1 VIGMSMQPAPVAPVP
16 VAEAA
21 DRRASLFT
29 PGPRLGWVFRDRR
42 QLAAPFPEPRPDLE
56 AMQAAAAQQAES
68 AEKAY
73 RKIRKFLGIPST
85 LLFVVLLLANG
96 CASNINGSGPP
107 VVGDLI
113 ALIICGPGMTLT
125 FLRWRKARQAA
136 ATVSRVDADHQR
148 ATAAWRQREEAWQ
161 RAELTRLE
169 EVDEWGSAMLPP
181 GTLRTDVFGGS
192 LRGWQALLTTHGT
205 SLLASQPVLTV
216 DLTGELICQE
226 LTDTARA
233 AGVPTAGWLLPAQ
246 LGSSG
251 VLAGLSA
258 AQFADALAEAVH
270 VDGTAG
276 AARVERALDTRVLEQ
291 LHGALGGDVTPGR
304 LAAAVR
310 AALGHA
316 ESPAVLSPPVLSQQE
331 QALISAE
338 LFPPEY
344 RRQIEPN
351 LVRIEAFLT
360 ALAQHTELPDTGLPG
375 QSPAAPE
382 SPAYYTCLALE
393 PAARSARAEVLAALA
408 IQWLTVQV
416 TSSNDPAP
424 AVIIV
429 GADEISRPHLERLAG
444 ACERRGVPLTLLFR
458 HLRDTGLG
466 MLGGGSAAFMRL
478 GHHAEAE
485 QAAAYIGRQHQFVL
499 SQVTATL
506 GGSDTH
512 TLTQTEGQTVTD
524 TIHVGGHP
532 GWKAAAQRY
541 RPRPEGRD
549 ESRRY
554 SRSRSVSRNWS
565 TARSWAESTNWSN
578 AAASQ
583 RVYEYTVEPAV
594 LQNLPDQALLLVTR
608 GSGGPVLTSVECDP
622 AIVTLPRVSNAPLP
636 DPAEV
641 QLPAR
646 SASAAAPLPELARP
660 EPARPGLAGPGVT
673 LDQAGREEAG
683 RIQAGPGQTGPHHAG
698 LHQTG
703 GDQAALDPADQ
714 GERWTQSGSS

>member
-1 VIGMSMQPAPVAPVP
+1 MSMQPAPVAD
-16 VAEAA
+16 VA
-21 DRRASLFT
+21 DQRASLFT

-42 QLAAPFPEPRPDLE
+42 QLAAPLAEPRPDLQ
-56 AMQAAAAQQAES
+56 AMRAAAVQQAES
-68 AEKAY
+68 AENAY

-85 LLFVVLLLANG
+85 LLFVVILLANG
-96 CASNINGSGPP
+96 CAANISGSGPP
-107 VVGDLI
+107 VLGDLI
-113 ALIICGPGMTLT
+113 ALLICGPGMTLT

-136 ATVSRVDADHQR
+136 AAVTRVPNDHQR
-148 ATAAWRQREEAWQ
+148 AEVAWRQREAAWQ
-161 RAELTRLE
+161 RAELSRLE
-169 EVDEWGSAMLPP
+169 HADEWGSAELPAS
-181 GTLRTDVFGGS
+181 TLRADVFGGS
-192 LRGWQALLTTHGT
+192 QRGWQALLTTHGT

-216 DLTGELICQE
+216 DLTGEVICQE

-233 AGVPTAGWLLPAQ
+233 AGVPAAVWLLPTQ
-246 LGSSG
+246 LGASG

-270 VDGTAG
+270 AGGTPG
-276 AARVERALDTRVLEQ
+276 AARAERAVDTRVLEQ

-316 ESPAVLSPPVLSQQE
+316 DRPAVLSPAE
-331 QALISAE
+331 QALISTE
-338 LFPPEY
+338 LFPAEY

-360 ALAQHTELPDTGLPG
+360 ALAQHTEQPG
-375 QSPAAPE
+375 QPPVTPE
-382 SPAYYTCLALE
+382 PPAYYTCLALE

-408 IQWLTVQV
+408 VQWLTVQV

-466 MLGGGSAAFMRL
+466 MLGGGAAAFMRL
-478 GHHAEAE
+478 GHHGEAA
-485 QAAAYIGRQHQFVL
+485 QAAAFIGKQHRFVL
-499 SQVTATL
+499 SNVTASL

-512 TLTQTEGQTVTD
+512 TITETEGQTVTD
-524 TIHVGGHP
+524 TIHVGGHA
-532 GWKAAAQRY
+532 GWKGGPH
-541 RPRPEGRD
+541 RPGLRDAGRGD
-549 ESRRY
+549 SRRH

-578 AAASQ
+578 ATASQ
-583 RVYEYTVEPAV
+583 RVYEYSVEPAV

-622 AIVTLPRVSNAPLP
+622 AIVTLPRVSTTPLP
-636 DPAEV
+636 DPADV
-641 QLPAR
+641 RGAWPPGG
-646 SASAAAPLPELARP
+646 PLPPPGRT
-660 EPARPGLAGPGVT
+660 EPSGQGAT
-673 LDQAGREEAG
+673 LDQPDPDHPAVGHTGRD
-683 RIQAGPGQTGPHHAG
+683 T
-698 LHQTG
+698 
-703 GDQAALDPADQ
+703 ADR
-714 GERWTQSGSS
+714 GVGWTQSRSS

>member
-1 VIGMSMQPAPVAPVP
+1 M
-16 VAEAA
+16 
-21 DRRASLFT
+21 R
-29 PGPRLGWVFRDRR
+29 
-42 QLAAPFPEPRPDLE
+42 
-56 AMQAAAAQQAES
+56 AAAAQQAES
-68 AEKAY
+68 AQKAY

-96 CASNINGSGPP
+96 CAANINGSGPP
-107 VVGDLI
+107 LVSDLI
-113 ALIICGPGMTLT
+113 ALVICGPGMTLT

-136 ATVSRVDADHQR
+136 ATVIRVDDDHQR
-148 ATAAWRQREEAWQ
+148 AIAAWQQREEAWQ

-169 EVDEWGSAMLPP
+169 QVDEWGSAMLPS

-205 SLLASQPVLTV
+205 SLLASQPLLTV
-216 DLTGELICQE
+216 DLTGEVIGQE

-233 AGVPTAGWLLPAQ
+233 AGVPTAVWLLPAQ

-276 AARVERALDTRVLEQ
+276 AARTERAVDTRVLEQ
-291 LHGALGGDVTPGR
+291 LHGALGVDVTPGR

-310 AALGHA
+310 AALGHVDR
-316 ESPAVLSPPVLSQQE
+316 PGVLSPPVLSQEE

-360 ALAQHTELPDTGLPG
+360 ALAQHTDLGNTGQPG
-375 QSPAAPE
+375 QAPVTPE
-382 SPAYYTCLALE
+382 PPAYYTCLALE

-416 TSSNDPAP
+416 TGSNDPAP
-424 AVIIV
+424 AVVIV

-524 TIHVGGHP
+524 TIHIGGHP
-532 GWKAAAQRY
+532 GWKAAGQRY
-541 RPRPEGRD
+541 RPRNEGHD

-583 RVYEYTVEPAV
+583 RVYEYAVEPAV

-622 AIVTLPRVSNAPLP
+622 AIVTLPRVSSAPLP
-636 DPAEV
+636 DPADV
-641 QLPAR
+641 RLPAR
-646 SASAAAPLPELARP
+646 SASDAAPLPEPGR
-660 EPARPGLAGPGVT
+660 RGLAGPGIT
-673 LDQAGREEAG
+673 LDQTGRD
-683 RIQAGPGQTGPHHAG
+683 QTGPHHAE

-703 GDQAALDPADQ
+703 RDQAALDQAALDPADQ

>member
-1 VIGMSMQPAPVAPVP
+1 M
-16 VAEAA
+16 
-21 DRRASLFT
+21 R
-29 PGPRLGWVFRDRR
+29 
-42 QLAAPFPEPRPDLE
+42 
-56 AMQAAAAQQAES
+56 AAAAQQAES
-68 AEKAY
+68 AQKAY

-96 CASNINGSGPP
+96 CAANINGSGPP
-107 VVGDLI
+107 LVSDLI
-113 ALIICGPGMTLT
+113 ALVICGPGMTLT

-136 ATVSRVDADHQR
+136 ATVSRVDDDHQR
-148 ATAAWRQREEAWQ
+148 AIAAWQQRDEAWQ

-169 EVDEWGSAMLPP
+169 QVDEWGSATLPP

-216 DLTGELICQE
+216 DLTGEVISQE

-233 AGVPTAGWLLPAQ
+233 AGVPTTAWLLPTE

-276 AARVERALDTRVLEQ
+276 AARTERAVDTRVLEQ

-310 AALGHA
+310 AALGHVDR
-316 ESPAVLSPPVLSQQE
+316 PGVLSPRVLSQEE

-360 ALAQHTELPDTGLPG
+360 ALAQHTDLANTGQPG
-375 QSPAAPE
+375 PAPATPE
-382 SPAYYTCLALE
+382 PPAYYTCLALE

-416 TSSNDPAP
+416 TGSNDPAP

-466 MLGGGSAAFMRL
+466 MLGGGAAAFMRL

-499 SQVTATL
+499 SQVTAAL

-524 TIHVGGHP
+524 TIHIGGHP

-541 RPRPEGRD
+541 RPRNESHD

-583 RVYEYTVEPAV
+583 RVYEYAVEPAV

-622 AIVTLPRVSNAPLP
+622 AIVTLPRVSSAPLP
-636 DPAEV
+636 DPADV
-641 QLPAR
+641 RLPAR
-646 SASAAAPLPELARP
+646 SASGAAPLPEP
-660 EPARPGLAGPGVT
+660 GRPGLAGPGIT
-673 LDQAGREEAG
+673 LDQTGRD
-683 RIQAGPGQTGPHHAG
+683 QTGPHHAE

-703 GDQAALDPADQ
+703 RDQAALDQAALDPADQ

>member
-1 VIGMSMQPAPVAPVP
+1 VIGMSMPPAPVAD
-16 VAEAA
+16 AA

-42 QLAAPFPEPRPDLE
+42 QLAAPFSEPRPDLD
-56 AMQAAAAQQAES
+56 AMRAAAAQQAES
-68 AEKAY
+68 ADQAY

-96 CASNINGSGPP
+96 CAANINGSGPP
-107 VVGDLI
+107 VVSDLI
-113 ALIICGPGMTLT
+113 ALLICGPGMTLT

-136 ATVSRVDADHQR
+136 AAAARVPDDHERAVAAWQQR
-148 ATAAWRQREEAWQ
+148 ADAWQ
-161 RAELTRLE
+161 RDELRRLE
-169 EVDEWGSAMLPP
+169 HADEWGSAELPAS
-181 GTLRTDVFGGS
+181 TLRADVFGGS

-205 SLLASQPVLTV
+205 SLLASQPVLAV
-216 DLTGELICQE
+216 DLTGEVICQE

-233 AGVPTAGWLLPAQ
+233 AGVPTAVWLLPAQ
-246 LGSSG
+246 LGASG

-270 VDGTAG
+270 AGGSAGTAR
-276 AARVERALDTRVLEQ
+276 AERAVDTRVLEQ
-291 LHGALGGDVTPGR
+291 LHGALGADVTPVR

-316 ESPAVLSPPVLSQQE
+316 DRDSVLTPAE

-338 LFPPEY
+338 LFPAEY

-360 ALAQHTELPDTGLPG
+360 ALAQHADLASTGPPG
-375 QSPAAPE
+375 QPPASPEP
-382 SPAYYTCLALE
+382 PAYYTCLALE
-393 PAARSARAEVLAALA
+393 PAARSARAEVLAALTV
-408 IQWLTVQV
+408 QWLTVQV

-424 AVIIV
+424 AVIIA

-466 MLGGGSAAFMRL
+466 MLGGGAAAFMRL

-485 QAAAYIGRQHQFVL
+485 QAAAYIGRQHRFVL
-499 SQVTATL
+499 SNVTASL

-512 TLTQTEGQTVTD
+512 SITETEGQTVTD
-524 TIHVGGHP
+524 TIHIGGHP
-532 GWKAAAQRY
+532 GWQGAPQR
-541 RPRPEGRD
+541 RGLRNLGHD
-549 ESRRY
+549 ESRRR

-565 TARSWAESTNWSN
+565 TARSWAESTNWNN

-583 RVYEYTVEPAV
+583 RVYEYAVEPAV

-622 AIVTLPRVSNAPLP
+622 AIVTLPRVSTAPLP
-636 DPAEV
+636 DPADV
-641 QLPAR
+641 QRSGPAAGHLPG
-646 SASAAAPLPELARP
+646 PGQPELPR
-660 EPARPGLAGPGVT
+660 PGVT
-673 LDQAGREEAG
+673 L
-683 RIQAGPGQTGPHHAG
+683 GQTGPDA
-698 LHQTG
+698 
-703 GDQAALDPADQ
+703 AALGQTARGH
-714 GERWTQSGSS
+714 GEPR

>member
-216 DLTGELICQE
+216 DLTGEVICQE

-429 GADEISRPHLERLAG
+429 GADEIRPARASG
-444 ACERRGVPLTLLFR
+444 
-458 HLRDTGLG
+458 
-466 MLGGGSAAFMRL
+466 AAFR
-478 GHHAEAE
+478 
-485 QAAAYIGRQHQFVL
+485 
-499 SQVTATL
+499 
-506 GGSDTH
+506 
-512 TLTQTEGQTVTD
+512 
-524 TIHVGGHP
+524 
-532 GWKAAAQRY
+532 
-541 RPRPEGRD
+541 
-549 ESRRY
+549 
-554 SRSRSVSRNWS
+554 
-565 TARSWAESTNWSN
+565 
-578 AAASQ
+578 
-583 RVYEYTVEPAV
+583 
-594 LQNLPDQALLLVTR
+594 
-608 GSGGPVLTSVECDP
+608 
-622 AIVTLPRVSNAPLP
+622 
-636 DPAEV
+636 
-641 QLPAR
+641 
-646 SASAAAPLPELARP
+646 
-660 EPARPGLAGPGVT
+660 
-673 LDQAGREEAG
+673 
-683 RIQAGPGQTGPHHAG
+683 
-698 LHQTG
+698 
-703 GDQAALDPADQ
+703 
-714 GERWTQSGSS
+714 

>member
-1 VIGMSMQPAPVAPVP
+1 MSTQPAPAGPGP
-16 VAEAA
+16 IAEEP

-42 QLAAPFPEPRPDLE
+42 QLAAPFPEPQPDLE
-56 AMQAAAAQQAES
+56 AMRAAAAQQAET

-96 CASNINGSGPP
+96 CAANINGSGPP
-107 VVGDLI
+107 LVSDLI
-113 ALIICGPGMTLT
+113 ALVICGPGMTLT

-136 ATVSRVDADHQR
+136 AAVSRVGDDHQR
-148 ATAAWRQREEAWQ
+148 AIAAWQQREEAWQ
-161 RAELTRLE
+161 RAELTRLDQ
-169 EVDEWGSAMLPP
+169 VVEWGSATLPS

-192 LRGWQALLTTHGT
+192 LRGWQALLTTLGT

-216 DLTGELICQE
+216 DLTGEVIGQE

-233 AGVPTAGWLLPAQ
+233 AGVPAAVWLLPAQ
-246 LGSSG
+246 LGASG

-258 AQFADALAEAVH
+258 GQFADALAEAVH
-270 VDGTAG
+270 VDGTDG
-276 AARVERALDTRVLEQ
+276 AARAERAVDTRVLEQ
-291 LHGALGGDVTPGR
+291 LHGALGGDVTPER

-310 AALGHA
+310 AALGHVDR
-316 ESPAVLSPPVLSQQE
+316 PGPLSPPVLSQE
-331 QALISAE
+331 ERALISAE

-360 ALAQHTELPDTGLPG
+360 ALAQHADLAEAGPTGQAPG
-375 QSPAAPE
+375 TPGPA
-382 SPAYYTCLALE
+382 AYYTYLALE

-416 TSSNDPAP
+416 TGSNDPAP

-429 GADEISRPHLERLAG
+429 GADEISRAHLERLAG

-466 MLGGGSAAFMRL
+466 MLGGGATAFMRL

-524 TIHVGGHP
+524 TIHIGGHP
-532 GWKAAAQRY
+532 GWKDAARRY
-541 RPRPEGRD
+541 GPRNDGHD

-583 RVYEYTVEPAV
+583 RVYEYAVEPAA

-622 AIVTLPRVSNAPLP
+622 AIVTLPRVSSAPLP
-636 DPAEV
+636 DPADV
-641 QLPAR
+641 RLPAR
-646 SASAAAPLPELARP
+646 SASSTVPLPEP
-660 EPARPGLAGPGVT
+660 GRPGLAGPGVP
-673 LDQAGREEAG
+673 LDQAGRD
-683 RIQAGPGQTGPHHAG
+683 QAGPNHAG

-703 GDQAALDPADQ
+703 RDQAALDPADR

>member
-1 VIGMSMQPAPVAPVP
+1 M
-16 VAEAA
+16 
-21 DRRASLFT
+21 R
-29 PGPRLGWVFRDRR
+29 
-42 QLAAPFPEPRPDLE
+42 
-56 AMQAAAAQQAES
+56 AAAAQQAEE
-68 AEKAY
+68 ADKAY

-96 CASNINGSGPP
+96 CAANISGSGPP
-107 VVGDLI
+107 VVSDLI
-113 ALIICGPGMTLT
+113 ALVICGPGMTLT

-136 ATVSRVDADHQR
+136 ATVSRVADDHQR
-148 ATAAWRQREEAWQ
+148 ATAVWQQREEAWQ

-169 EVDEWGSAMLPP
+169 QVDEWGSAMLPS

-205 SLLASQPVLTV
+205 SLLASQPVLAV
-216 DLTGELICQE
+216 DLTGEVICQE

-233 AGVPTAGWLLPAQ
+233 AGVPTAVWLLPAQ

-276 AARVERALDTRVLEQ
+276 TARAERAVDTRVLEQ

-310 AALGHA
+310 AALGHVDRPGVPG
-316 ESPAVLSPPVLSQQE
+316 SPVLSQEE
-331 QALISAE
+331 QALISAD

-360 ALAQHTELPDTGLPG
+360 ALAQHTDLADTGQPG
-375 QSPAAPE
+375 QPPATPE
-382 SPAYYTCLALE
+382 PPAYYTCLALE

-416 TSSNDPAP
+416 TGSNDPAP
-424 AVIIV
+424 AVIIA

-524 TIHVGGHP
+524 TIHIGGHP
-532 GWKAAAQRY
+532 GWKATAQRY
-541 RPRPEGRD
+541 RSRNEGRD
-549 ESRRY
+549 ESRRH

-622 AIVTLPRVSNAPLP
+622 AIVTLPRVSAAPLP
-636 DPAEV
+636 DPADV
-641 QLPAR
+641 RLAAR
-646 SASAAAPLPELARP
+646 
-660 EPARPGLAGPGVT
+660 
-673 LDQAGREEAG
+673 
-683 RIQAGPGQTGPHHAG
+683 GQTSQGQIGPHQAS

-703 GDQAALDPADQ
+703 QDQAALDQAALDPVDQ

>member
-1 VIGMSMQPAPVAPVP
+1 MCGSAFSPAGTAQAQGVIGMSMQPAPVAPVP
-16 VAEAA
+16 AGA

-68 AEKAY
+68 ADQAY

-96 CASNINGSGPP
+96 CAANINGSGPP
-107 VVGDLI
+107 LVSDLI
-113 ALIICGPGMTLT
+113 ALVICGPGMTLT

-136 ATVSRVDADHQR
+136 AAVSRIGDDHQK
-148 ATAAWRQREEAWQ
+148 AIAAWQQRAEAWQ
-161 RAELTRLE
+161 RAELTRLDG
-169 EVDEWGSAMLPP
+169 VDEWGSATLPS

-216 DLTGELICQE
+216 DLTGEVICQE

-233 AGVPTAGWLLPAQ
+233 AGVPATEWLLPAQ

-270 VDGTAG
+270 ADGTAG
-276 AARVERALDTRVLEQ
+276 PAGTARAERAVDTRVLEQ

-316 ESPAVLSPPVLSQQE
+316 DHPAGLSPPGPSQPGLSQPVLSQE
-331 QALISAE
+331 ERALISAE

-360 ALAQHTELPDTGLPG
+360 ALAQHTELAGSGQPG
-375 QSPAAPE
+375 QPPVTPE
-382 SPAYYTCLALE
+382 PPAYYTCLALE

-429 GADEISRPHLERLAG
+429 GADEITRPHLERLAG

-485 QAAAYIGRQHQFVL
+485 QAAAYIGRQHKFVL

-512 TLTQTEGQTVTD
+512 TLTETEGQTVTD
-524 TIHVGGHP
+524 TIHIGGHP
-532 GWKAAAQRY
+532 GWKATAQRY
-541 RPRPEGRD
+541 RPRNQGHE

-583 RVYEYTVEPAV
+583 RVYEYAVEPAV

-622 AIVTLPRVSNAPLP
+622 AIVTLPRVSSAPLP
-636 DPAEV
+636 DPADV
-641 QLPAR
+641 RLPP
-646 SASAAAPLPELARP
+646 AAQTSR
-660 EPARPGLAGPGVT
+660 
-673 LDQAGREEAG
+673 DQ
-683 RIQAGPGQTGPHHAG
+683 IGPHQTG

-703 GDQAALDPADQ
+703 GDQAALDPADR

>member
-1 VIGMSMQPAPVAPVP
+1 MSMQPAPVAH
-16 VAEAA
+16 EA

-56 AMQAAAAQQAES
+56 AARAAAVQQAEA

-96 CASNINGSGPP
+96 CAANINGSGPP
-107 VVGDLI
+107 VVSDLI
-113 ALIICGPGMTLT
+113 ALLICGPGMTLA

-136 ATVSRVDADHQR
+136 AAIARVPDDHQR
-148 ATAAWRQREEAWQ
+148 AAAAWQQREEAWQ
-161 RAELTRLE
+161 RAELGRLE
-169 EVDEWGSAMLPP
+169 HVDEWGSAELPAS
-181 GTLRTDVFGGS
+181 TLRADVFGGS

-205 SLLASQPVLTV
+205 SLLASQPVLAV
-216 DLTGELICQE
+216 DLTGEVVCQE

-233 AGVPTAGWLLPAQ
+233 AGVPAAVWLLPAQ
-246 LGSSG
+246 LGASG

-270 VDGTAG
+270 AGGAAG
-276 AARVERALDTRVLEQ
+276 AARAERAVDTRVLEQ
-291 LHGALGGDVTPGR
+291 LHGALGGDVTPAR
-304 LAAAVR
+304 LASAVR

-316 ESPAVLSPPVLSQQE
+316 DRPAVLSPAE
-331 QALISAE
+331 QALISTE
-338 LFPPEY
+338 LFPAEY

-360 ALAQHTELPDTGLPG
+360 GLAQHTEQPG
-375 QSPAAPE
+375 QPPAAAEP
-382 SPAYYTCLALE
+382 PAYYTCLALE
-393 PAARSARAEVLAALA
+393 PAARSARAEVLAVLTV
-408 IQWLTVQV
+408 QWLTVQV

-424 AVIIV
+424 AVIIA

-466 MLGGGSAAFMRL
+466 MLGGGAAAFMRL
-478 GHHAEAE
+478 GHHGEAE
-485 QAAAYIGRQHQFVL
+485 QAAAYIGKQHRFVL
-499 SQVTATL
+499 SNVTASL
-506 GGSDTH
+506 GGSDTQ
-512 TLTQTEGQTVTD
+512 TITETEGQAVSD
-524 TIHVGGHP
+524 TIHIGGHA
-532 GWKAAAQRY
+532 GWKGIIQRHGL
-541 RPRPEGRD
+541 RNAGRD
-549 ESRRY
+549 ESRRH

-583 RVYEYTVEPAV
+583 RVYEYAVEPSV

-608 GSGGPVLTSVECDP
+608 GSGGPALTSVECDP
-622 AIVTLPRVSNAPLP
+622 AIVTLPRVSTAPLP
-636 DPAEV
+636 DPADVRLPGREAGP
-641 QLPAR
+641 LPAPGQ
-646 SASAAAPLPELARP
+646 AELP
-660 EPARPGLAGPGVT
+660 GPGAT
-673 LDQAGREEAG
+673 PG
-683 RIQAGPGQTGPHHAG
+683 QAGPGQAAQGHAAETRTAEGHTAGGHAAGGHTAQGPPG
-698 LHQTG
+698 R
-703 GDQAALDPADQ
+703 DADR
-714 GERWTQSGSS
+714 GVRWTR

>member
-1 VIGMSMQPAPVAPVP
+1 MSTQPAPVAPVP
-16 VAEAA
+16 VAEGA
-21 DRRASLFT
+21 DRRAGLFT

-56 AMQAAAAQQAES
+56 AMRAAAAQEAET
-68 AEKAY
+68 AERAY

-96 CASNINGSGPP
+96 CAANINSGGPP
-107 VVGDLI
+107 VVNDLI
-113 ALIICGPGMTLT
+113 ALLICGPGMTLT
-125 FLRWRKARQAA
+125 FLRWRRARRAA
-136 ATVSRVDADHQR
+136 AAVTRVPGDHQR
-148 ATAAWRQREEAWQ
+148 ASAAWQQREEAWQ
-161 RAELTRLE
+161 QAELSRLE
-169 EVDEWGSAMLPP
+169 HVDEWGSAELPP
-181 GTLRTDVFGGS
+181 STLRADVFGGS

-216 DLTGELICQE
+216 DLTGEVICQE

-233 AGVPTAGWLLPAQ
+233 AGVPAAAWLLPAQ
-246 LGSSG
+246 LGASG

-270 VDGTAG
+270 AGGTAG
-276 AARVERALDTRVLEQ
+276 AARAERAVDTRVLEQ
-291 LHGALGGDVTPGR
+291 LHGALGGEVTPGR

-316 ESPAVLSPPVLSQQE
+316 DRPSVLTPAE
-331 QALISAE
+331 QVLISTE
-338 LFPPEY
+338 LFPAEY

-351 LVRIEAFLT
+351 LVRIEAFVT
-360 ALAQHTELPDTGLPG
+360 ALAQHTEQPG
-375 QSPAAPE
+375 QPPAVPE
-382 SPAYYTCLALE
+382 PPAYYTCLALE

-466 MLGGGSAAFMRL
+466 MLGGGAAAFMRL
-478 GHHAEAE
+478 GHHGEAE
-485 QAAAYIGRQHQFVL
+485 QAAAYIGRQHRFVL
-499 SQVTATL
+499 SNITASL

-512 TLTQTEGQTVTD
+512 TLTETEGQTVTD
-524 TIHVGGHP
+524 TIHIGGHAGWQGAPRRRGLRNP
-532 GWKAAAQRY
+532 GH
-541 RPRPEGRD
+541 D
-549 ESRRY
+549 ESRRH

-583 RVYEYTVEPAV
+583 RVYEYAVEPAV
-594 LQNLPDQALLLVTR
+594 LQNLPDQALLLVAR

-622 AIVTLPRVSNAPLP
+622 AIVTLPRVSTAPLP
-636 DPAEV
+636 DPADV
-641 QLPAR
+641 RR
-646 SASAAAPLPELARP
+646 SGPLPE
-660 EPARPGLAGPGVT
+660 PGRTELSGPGAP
-673 LDQAGREEAG
+673 LGQNAPDRAAM
-683 RIQAGPGQTGPHHAG
+683 GQTAERQTAVRPTAERHPAG
-698 LHQTG
+698 GQTAG
-703 GDQAALDPADQ
+703 GQTAGGQTAGGQTAGGHGVP
-714 GERWTQSGSS
+714 G

>member
-1 VIGMSMQPAPVAPVP
+1 MR
-16 VAEAA
+16 E
-21 DRRASLFT
+21 
-29 PGPRLGWVFRDRR
+29 
-42 QLAAPFPEPRPDLE
+42 
-56 AMQAAAAQQAES
+56 AAAQQAES
-68 AEKAY
+68 ADKAY

-96 CASNINGSGPP
+96 CAANINGSGPP
-107 VVGDLI
+107 LVSDLI
-113 ALIICGPGMTLT
+113 ALVICGPGMTLT

-136 ATVSRVDADHQR
+136 AAVSRVADDHER
-148 ATAAWRQREEAWQ
+148 AIAAWQHREEAWQ

-169 EVDEWGSAMLPP
+169 QVDEWGSATLPP

-216 DLTGELICQE
+216 DLTGEVICQE

-233 AGVPTAGWLLPAQ
+233 AGVPTAVWLLPAE

-276 AARVERALDTRVLEQ
+276 AARAERAVDTRVLEQ
-291 LHGALGGDVTPGR
+291 LHGALSADVTPGR

-310 AALGHA
+310 AALGH
-316 ESPAVLSPPVLSQQE
+316 EDRPAVLSAAE

-360 ALAQHTELPDTGLPG
+360 TLAQHTDVAGTG
-375 QSPAAPE
+375 QAPAAPQ
-382 SPAYYTCLALE
+382 PPTYYTCLALE

-416 TSSNDPAP
+416 TGSNDPAP

-499 SQVTATL
+499 SQVTAAL

-524 TIHVGGHP
+524 TIHIGGHP

-541 RPRPEGRD
+541 RPRSEGHD

-622 AIVTLPRVSNAPLP
+622 AIVTLPRVSSAPLP
-636 DPAEV
+636 DPADV
-641 QLPAR
+641 RLPAR
-646 SASAAAPLPELARP
+646 SASGTAPLPEP
-660 EPARPGLAGPGVT
+660 GRPGLS
-673 LDQAGREEAG
+673 
-683 RIQAGPGQTGPHHAG
+683 
-698 LHQTG
+698 HQTG
-703 GDQAALDPADQ
+703 RDQAALHPADLHPADQHPADQ